1 MKIKMI
7 TKLIA
12 VSLVIFSVAGCSNSK
27 NLTSGSSNK
36 GEVVENKNTALSF
49 NKDNYTT
56 QKNILMENQL
66 VILQQ
71 RMHQYSFLTL

>member
-56 QKNILMENQL
+56 QSLPLMVKKLLFVHMRMWYMWKIL
-66 VILQQ
+66 
-71 RMHQYSFLTL
+71 